1 MEKENEVALMKNLY
15 LLEDAIISP
24 LGFSTEENIKA
35 IGEGKSGLQLQQKP
49 EITENSFYAGIIDE
63 SPLNDAF
70 KAIGNPKKYT
80 KLEKMLLLTVQQ
92 ILNKNPN
99 LNLGETGLVITT
111 TKGNINLLKDPGNF
125 PEIRLKLSE
134 LGKVIANFFGFVQK
148 PIIVSNACISGGL
161 GLAVARRLGSIGKLK
176 NALVVGGDLVS
187 DFVVSGFNSFQA
199 LSQEAC
205 KPFSK
210 DRNGISLGEAAA
222 AILVSF
228 DRTKSSGNIALIG
241 DSTVNDANHISG
253 PSRTG
258 EGLYQ
263 SIQKALKEASI
274 STAEIDFLSA
284 HGTATIY
291 NDEME
296 CMAFHRSGLQ
306 NTPLHSLKG
315 YYGHTLGASALI
327 ESIVTKHSMLKNYL
341 YSSKN
346 FGELGVSKSL
356 NIIQE
361 NEEKEIDYA
370 LKTASGFGGCNLAL
384 VFKKE

>member
-1 MEKENEVALMKNLY
+1 MKKLY
-15 LLEDAIISP
+15 LLDDAIISP
-24 LGFSTEENIKA
+24 LGFSTEENISA
-35 IGEGKSGLQLQQKP
+35 IREGKSGLQLQQKP

-70 KAIGNPKKYT
+70 KAIGYPKKYT
-80 KLEKMLLLTVQQ
+80 KLEKMMLLAVQQ

-99 LNLGETGLVITT
+99 LNLAETALVITT

-134 LGKVIANFFGFVQK
+134 LGQVIANFFGFVLK

-205 KPFSK
+205 KPYSR

-222 AILVSF
+222 AILVII
-228 DRTKSSGNIALIG
+228 DKPESSRNIALIG

-274 STAEIDFLSA
+274 STTEIDFLSA

-296 CMAFHRSGLQ
+296 SMAFHRSGLQ

-327 ESIVTKHSMLKNYL
+327 ESIVTKHSMLKNHL

-356 NIIQE
+356 NIIQQ
-361 NEEKEIDYA
+361 NGEKQINYA

>member
-1 MEKENEVALMKNLY
+1 MKKLY
-15 LLEDAIISP
+15 LLDDAIISP
-24 LGFSTEENIKA
+24 LGFSTEENISA
-35 IGEGKSGLQLQQKP
+35 IREGKSGLQLQQKP

-63 SPLNDAF
+63 SYLNDAF
-70 KAIGNPKKYT
+70 ETIGNPKKYT
-80 KLEKMLLLTVQQ
+80 KLEKMMLLAVQQ

-99 LNLGETGLVITT
+99 LNLAETALVITT

-134 LGKVIANFFGFVQK
+134 LGQVIANFFGFVQK

-274 STAEIDFLSA
+274 STTEIDFLSA

-296 CMAFHRSGLQ
+296 SMAFHRSGLQ

-327 ESIVTKHSMLKNYL
+327 ESIVTKHSMLKNHL

>member
-1 MEKENEVALMKNLY
+1 MKKLY
-15 LLEDAIISP
+15 LLDDAIISP
-24 LGFSTEENIKA
+24 LGFSTEENISA
-35 IGEGKSGLQLQQKP
+35 IREGKSGLQLQPKP
-49 EITENSFYAGIIDE
+49 EITENSFYAGIIDK

-70 KAIGNPKKYT
+70 KAIGYPKKYT
-80 KLEKMLLLTVQQ
+80 KLEKMMLLAVQQ
-92 ILNKNPN
+92 VLNKNPS
-99 LNLGETGLVITT
+99 LNFAETALVITT
-111 TKGNINLLKDPGNF
+111 TKGNINLLKDPDNF

-161 GLAVARRLGSIGKLK
+161 GLAVARRLGSIGKHK

-222 AILVSF
+222 AMLVSI
-228 DRTKSSGNIALIG
+228 DKPESSGNIALIG

-274 STAEIDFLSA
+274 STTEINFLSA

-296 CMAFHRSGLQ
+296 SMAFHRSGLQ

-315 YYGHTLGASALI
+315 YFGHTLGASALI
-327 ESIVTKHSMLKNYL
+327 ESIVTKHSMLKNHL

-356 NIIQE
+356 NIIQQ
-361 NEEKEIDYA
+361 NGEKQINYA

>member
-1 MEKENEVALMKNLY
+1 LEKENEVALMKKLY
-15 LLEDAIISP
+15 LLDDAIISP
-24 LGFSTEENIKA
+24 LGFSTEENISA
-35 IGEGKSGLQLQQKP
+35 IREGKSGLQLQQKP

-70 KAIGNPKKYT
+70 KAIGYPKKYT
-80 KLEKMLLLTVQQ
+80 KLEKMMLLAVQQ

-99 LNLGETGLVITT
+99 LNLAETALVITT

-134 LGKVIANFFGFVQK
+134 LGQVIANFFGFVLK

-205 KPFSK
+205 KPYSR

-222 AILVSF
+222 AILVII
-228 DRTKSSGNIALIG
+228 DKPESSRNIALIG

-274 STAEIDFLSA
+274 STTEIDFLSA

-296 CMAFHRSGLQ
+296 SMAFHRSGLQ

-327 ESIVTKHSMLKNYL
+327 ESIVTKHSMLKNHL

-356 NIIQE
+356 NIIQQ
-361 NEEKEIDYA
+361 NGEKQINYA

>member
-1 MEKENEVALMKNLY
+1 MKKLY
-15 LLEDAIISP
+15 LLDDAIISP
-24 LGFSTEENIKA
+24 LGFSTEENISA
-35 IGEGKSGLQLQQKP
+35 IREGKSGLQLQQKP

-70 KAIGNPKKYT
+70 KAIGYPKKYT
-80 KLEKMLLLTVQQ
+80 KLEKMMLLAVQQ

-99 LNLGETGLVITT
+99 LNLAETALVITT

-134 LGKVIANFFGFVQK
+134 LGQVIANFFGFVLK

-205 KPFSK
+205 KPYSR
-210 DRNGISLGEAAA
+210 DRNGINLGEAAA
-222 AILVSF
+222 AILVSI
-228 DRTKSSGNIALIG
+228 DKPESSRNIALIG

-274 STAEIDFLSA
+274 SITEINFLSA

-296 CMAFHRSGLQ
+296 SMAFHRSGLQ

-315 YYGHTLGASALI
+315 YFGHTLGASALI
-327 ESIVTKHSMLKNYL
+327 ESIVTKHSMLKNHL

-356 NIIQE
+356 NIIQQ
-361 NEEKEIDYA
+361 NGEKQINYA

>member
-1 MEKENEVALMKNLY
+1 MKKLY
-15 LLEDAIISP
+15 LLDDAIISP

-35 IGEGKSGLQLQQKP
+35 IQEGKSGLRLQQKP
-49 EITENSFYAGIIDE
+49 EITETSFYAGVIEE
-63 SPLNDAF
+63 SLLNAAF
-70 KAIGNPKKYT
+70 KAIGNSKKYT
-80 KLEKMLLLTVQQ
+80 KLEKMMLLVVQQ
-92 ILNKNPN
+92 VLAKNKDLDLN
-99 LNLGETGLVITT
+99 ETALIIAT

-125 PEIRLKLSE
+125 PVSRLKLSE
-134 LGKVIANFFGFVQK
+134 LGQVMANFFGFAQT

-161 GLAVARRLGSIGKLK
+161 GIAVARRLGGGGKIK
-176 NALVVGGDLVS
+176 KALVVGGDLVS
-187 DFVVSGFNSFQA
+187 DFVVSGFNSFHA
-199 LSQEAC
+199 LSSKAC

-210 DRNGISLGEAAA
+210 DRDGISLGEATA
-222 AILVSF
+222 AILVS
-228 DRTKSSGNIALIG
+228 TEKPETPQNIALIG
-241 DSTVNDANHISG
+241 DATANDANHISG

-263 SIQKALKEASI
+263 SIQKALKEAKI
-274 STAEIDFLSA
+274 SANEIDFLSA

-296 CMAFHRSGLQ
+296 SMAFHRSALQ

-327 ESIVTKHSMLKNYL
+327 ESIITKHTMLNNEL

-356 NIIQE
+356 TIIQE
-361 NEEKEIDYA
+361 NQNREINYA

>member
-1 MEKENEVALMKNLY
+1 MKKLY
-15 LLEDAIISP
+15 LLDDAIISP
-24 LGFSTEENIKA
+24 LGFSTEENISA
-35 IGEGKSGLQLQQKP
+35 IREGKSGLQLQQKP

-70 KAIGNPKKYT
+70 KAIGYPKKYT
-80 KLEKMLLLTVQQ
+80 KLEKMMLLAVQQ

-99 LNLGETGLVITT
+99 LNLAETALVITT

-134 LGKVIANFFGFVQK
+134 LGQMIANFFGFVLK

-205 KPFSK
+205 KPYSR

-222 AILVSF
+222 AILVSI
-228 DRTKSSGNIALIG
+228 DKPESSRNIALIG

-274 STAEIDFLSA
+274 STKEINFLSA

-296 CMAFHRSGLQ
+296 SMAFHRSGLQ

-315 YYGHTLGASALI
+315 YFGHTLGASALM
-327 ESIVTKHSMLKNYL
+327 ESIVTKHSMLKNHL
-341 YSSKN
+341 YRSKN

-356 NIIQE
+356 NIIQQ
-361 NEEKEIDYA
+361 NEEKQINYA

>member
-1 MEKENEVALMKNLY
+1 MKKLY
-15 LLEDAIISP
+15 LLDDAIISP
-24 LGFSTEENIKA
+24 LGFSTEENISA
-35 IGEGKSGLQLQQKP
+35 IREGKSGLQLQQKP

-63 SPLNDAF
+63 SPLNEAF
-70 KAIGNPKKYT
+70 NAIGYPKKYT
-80 KLEKMLLLTVQQ
+80 KLEKMMLLAVQQ

-99 LNLGETGLVITT
+99 LNLAETALVITT

-134 LGKVIANFFGFVQK
+134 LGQVIANFFGFVLK

-205 KPFSK
+205 KPYSR

-222 AILVSF
+222 AILVSI
-228 DRTKSSGNIALIG
+228 DKPESSGNIALIG

-274 STAEIDFLSA
+274 STTEINFLSA

-296 CMAFHRSGLQ
+296 SMAFHRSGLQ

-315 YYGHTLGASALI
+315 YFGHTLGASALI
-327 ESIVTKHSMLKNYL
+327 ESIVTKHSMLKNHL

-346 FGELGVSKSL
+346 FGELGISKSL
-356 NIIQE
+356 NIIQQ
-361 NEEKEIDYA
+361 NGEKQINYA

>member
-1 MEKENEVALMKNLY
+1 MKKLY
-15 LLEDAIISP
+15 LLDDAIISP
-24 LGFSTEENIKA
+24 LGFSTEENISA
-35 IGEGKSGLQLQQKP
+35 IREGKSGLQLQQKP

-63 SPLNDAF
+63 SSLDDAF
-70 KAIGNPKKYT
+70 KALGNPKKYT
-80 KLEKMLLLTVQQ
+80 KLEKMMLLAVQQ
-92 ILNKNPN
+92 VLDKNPG
-99 LNLGETGLVITT
+99 LNFAETALVITT
-111 TKGNINLLKDPGNF
+111 TKGNINLLKDPDNF

-134 LGKVIANFFGFVQK
+134 LGKVIANFFDFSQT

-161 GLAVARRLGSIGKLK
+161 GLAVARRLGSTGKLK

-210 DRNGISLGEAAA
+210 DRKGISLGEAAA
-222 AILVSF
+222 AILVST
-228 DRTKSSGNIALIG
+228 DKPESLGNIALIG

-263 SIQKALKEASI
+263 SIQKALKKASI

-296 CMAFHRSGLQ
+296 SMAFHRSGLQ

-315 YYGHTLGASALI
+315 YFGHTLGASALM
-327 ESIVTKHSMLKNYL
+327 ESIVTKHSMLKNHL
-341 YSSKN
+341 YRSKN

-356 NIIQE
+356 NIIQQ
-361 NEEKEIDYA
+361 NEEKQINYA

>member
-1 MEKENEVALMKNLY
+1 LEKENEVALMKKLY
-15 LLEDAIISP
+15 LLDDAIISP
-24 LGFSTEENIKA
+24 LGFSTEENISA
-35 IGEGKSGLQLQQKP
+35 IREGKSGLQLQQKP

-70 KAIGNPKKYT
+70 KAIGYPKKYT
-80 KLEKMLLLTVQQ
+80 KLEKMMLLAVQQ

-99 LNLGETGLVITT
+99 LNLAETALVITT

-134 LGKVIANFFGFVQK
+134 LGQVIANFFGFVQK

-222 AILVSF
+222 AMLVSIY
-228 DRTKSSGNIALIG
+228 KPESSRNIALIG

-274 STAEIDFLSA
+274 STTEINFLSA

-296 CMAFHRSGLQ
+296 SMAFHRSGLQ

-327 ESIVTKHSMLKNYL
+327 ESIVTKHSMLKNHL

>member
-1 MEKENEVALMKNLY
+1 MKKLY
-15 LLEDAIISP
+15 LLDDAIISP

-35 IGEGKSGLQLQQKP
+35 IREGRSGLKRQQKP

-63 SPLNDAF
+63 SPLNDDF

-80 KLEKMLLLTVQQ
+80 KLEKMMLLAVQQ
-92 ILNKNPN
+92 VLNKNPN
-99 LNLGETGLVITT
+99 LNLAETALVVTT

-125 PEIRLKLSE
+125 PEIRIKLSE
-134 LGKVIANFFGFVQK
+134 LGKVIADFFGFAQT

-161 GLAVARRLGSIGKLK
+161 GLAVARRLGSIGKIK
-176 NALVVGGDLVS
+176 NAFVVGGDLVS

-205 KPFSK
+205 KPFSN

-222 AILVSF
+222 AMLVSI
-228 DRTKSSGNIALIG
+228 DKPESSGNIALIG
-241 DSTVNDANHISG
+241 DATVNDANHISG

-263 SIQKALKEASI
+263 SIQKALKETSI
-274 STAEIDFLSA
+274 SAAEIDFLSA

-296 CMAFHRSGLQ
+296 SIAFHRSALQ
-306 NTPLHSLKG
+306 DTPLHSLKG

-327 ESIVTKHSMLKNYL
+327 ESIITKHSMLKNYL

-356 NIIQE
+356 NIIQQ
-361 NEEKEIDYA
+361 NEEKEINYG

-384 VFKKE
+384 VLKKE